1 MPDDRLTGKD
11 LPLLGIR
18 GCGIKIRRPTP
29 GRQIGS
35 GVKKPAADR
44 LVGDDLSKNRE
55 K

>member
-18 GCGIKIRRPTP
+18 GRGIKIRRPAPSRIT
-29 GRQIGS
+29 GY
-35 GVKKPAADR
+35 GVKNPAADR
-44 LVGDDLSKNRE
+44 TVGDDLPKNRE